1 MGANQNGNQPSP
13 GNLTWRLLVL
23 FLIRMLKRPVKVIC
37 PSSARLAFRKG
48 NGVFMD
54 IQLSETGGLIHIGIA
69 APLYL

>member
-1 MGANQNGNQPSP
+1 
-13 GNLTWRLLVL
+13 
-23 FLIRMLKRPVKVIC
+23 MLKRPVKVIC